1 MCSSDLAYAW
11 GLVEELCAAGEL
23 DSAIGRLVQRLLAA
37 DPRAL
42 RLQKELLELWDEA
55 PLAASIDAS
64 LARFAEAYAGGVPP
78 ALRRHTIS
86 RA

>member
-1 MCSSDLAYAW
+1 VVQS
-11 GLVEELCAAGEL
+11 LV
-23 DSAIGRLVQRLLAA
+23 AA
-37 DPRAL
+37 DRRAL
-42 RLQKELLELWDEA
+42 RLQKELLQLWDEA

-64 LARFAEAYAGGVPP
+64 LARFAQAYAGGAPA

>member
-1 MCSSDLAYAW
+1 M
-11 GLVEELCAAGEL
+11 EELCAAEEL
-23 DSAIGRLVQRLLAA
+23 DQALGRMVQRLLAA
-37 DPRAL
+37 DARAL
-42 RLQKELLELWDEA
+42 RLQKELVQLWDEA
-55 PLAASIDAS
+55 PLAAVIGAS